1 MSDILLAASFI
12 LFIWATAASIDEGRD
27 QYLLPA
33 IAAVCLVASFL
44 VKP

>member
-12 LFIWATAASIDEGRD
+12 LFIWAIAASIDEGRD
-27 QYLLPA
+27 QYLLPTLG
-33 IAAVCLVASFL
+33 AVCLAASFL